1 MYHISYF
8 VSTSVSDQPQ
18 HKLLIPDNEKDNIKC
33 TWRNKVSIRMEG
45 VMEPSAYEPT
55 LYPE

>member
-1 MYHISYF
+1 MYHNSYF
-8 VSTSVSDQPQ
+8 V
-18 HKLLIPDNEKDNIKC
+18 LGFCLRLIPYKLMTNEQDNIKC
-33 TWRNKVSIRMEG
+33 TCRNKVSVRMEG